1 MHNKREWLYQNI
13 RPCRSFNTSNTFS
26 RSGVSL
32 FQNHEGSPASTWSSG
47 KRPVGHDHSD
57 VEDVNGQEAGP
68 SKRRKSNDVSFNDS
82 NDVIEIN
89 DEDSNDVSVASSNG
103 VGHVKLLEWK
113 QLGVSF
119 FT

>member
-1 MHNKREWLYQNI
+1 M
-13 RPCRSFNTSNTFS
+13 
-26 RSGVSL
+26 
-32 FQNHEGSPASTWSSG
+32 
-47 KRPVGHDHSD
+47 GHDHSD

-119 FT
+119 LLRLILRFFSLKI